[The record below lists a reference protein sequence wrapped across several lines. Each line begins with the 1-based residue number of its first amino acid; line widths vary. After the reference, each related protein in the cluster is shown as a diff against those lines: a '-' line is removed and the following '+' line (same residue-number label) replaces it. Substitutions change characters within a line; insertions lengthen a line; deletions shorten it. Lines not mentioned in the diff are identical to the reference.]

1 MIVLKPREVIPKMKP
16 YIPGKPIGDVKRE
29 LGLQNV
35 IKLASNENPLGC
47 SPLAKKAISDMMGEL
62 AIYPDGN
69 CTELRQAMAQKLD
82 VKPEQL
88 IFGNGSDEIVEM
100 ISHVYIEPGDQALI
114 GNVTFSEYQASVE
127 LMGGQCTE
135 VPLKDHTFDLDAFYS
150 AITDKTKVIW
160 LCNPNNPTGTIY
172 SGVKQLEFIDAVPK
186 NILVVIDEAYNEYTD
201 DPSYP
206 ESINLVDRYD
216 NIIVLRTFSKIYG
229 LASLRLGYGIA
240 NPAIIDLLNR
250 IRAPFNV
257 NSVAQ
262 SAALAALEDRDF
274 LSKSK
279 QNNDQG
285 KKYLYAAFD
294 KMGLEY
300 IPTQANFI
308 MVNVDRDS
316 RQVFRDLLTH
326 GIIVRSGEIFKMDNW
341 IRVTIGTPEQNEA
354 FISALK
360 EVL

>member
-1 MIVLKPREVIPKMKP
+1 MLKPREVIPKMKP

-47 SPLAKKAISDMMGEL
+47 SPLAKKAISDMMDEL

-114 GNVTFSEYQASVE
+114 GNVTFSEYQASVD
-127 LMGGQCTE
+127 LMGGQCIE

-172 SGVKQLEFIDAVPK
+172 SGTKQLEFIDAVPK

-216 NIIVLRTFSKIYG
+216 NVIVLRTFSKIYG

-279 QNNDQG
+279 QNNDEG

-294 KMGLEY
+294 EMGLEY